1 MEVIMIF
8 KSFTKIMVI
17 RQIITIINII
27 MEYASIIDIR
37 DLFTISIIMENILDF
52 VVTSSIKIIVVIIR
66 RNGLSFIKNYLGIIV
81 TFLIF
86 CIILI

>member
-1 MEVIMIF
+1 MIF

-81 TFLIF
+81 AFLIF